1 MNFYLILIQLTH
13 GLNADKI
20 EVETSQNRQLFLFGM
35 ILERYLL
42 NSVNLVWQWQQQ
54 LLTIEI
60 QNTRKYKVKKN
71 MLVKQLQL
79 QLRTT
84 FIKKQK

>member
-13 GLNADKI
+13 GLNVDKI
-20 EVETSQNRQLFLFGM
+20 EAETSQNRQLFLFGM

>member
-1 MNFYLILIQLTH
+1 MNFYLILFQLTH